1 MHALTAIEAYFTY
14 MGLYWYSEIA
24 KFLASDHFVRALC
37 LLVFGV
43 LFLTTTV
50 QLFARQMGSNVLSPS
65 YVSVG
70 SLVKVVVCYLLGLA
84 CLKVSNHELVKNF
97 SKDSWENSP
106 YIVSRLGAVDKDIRL
121 SLPVDLMVRSAEEVG
136 WVLTRITDWLM
147 KGTHSNA
154 DSPNLYYKALLL
166 AGATTIDDPKL
177 RSKLELYSTDCIERL
192 LPNLERISNDQKSG
206 IDGLLNLSDTN
217 SAALSNIQLDGGKT
231 CADLRQEVQN
241 DLTKEAMPSMSWED
255 RIISQLQ
262 GANGKG
268 ISTDQFANF
277 RVSSALLNFYIDKNE
292 QGLGVMKGGEVQ
304 GVYGR
309 VLQYVGRLA
318 SHEGLLRTLGFRES
332 TGVGV
337 AVERAKE
344 FNEQLR
350 TAPMIL
356 GLTKAALL
364 VLSCFLPFF
373 IIALRWRVV
382 VWWWCVYLSV
392 CLWVPM
398 WTGLYHLLTNVFVVP
413 EVMKNFGRMTDA
425 YSLYSAMLIGD
436 QAYYVSSVIG
446 WAQVAVGPGLSAMVG
461 FFAGQWLLSSR
472 ADHTPVAIQQ
482 VAEASTTVARAAGS
496 VL

>member
-1 MHALTAIEAYFTY
+1 MHSLTAIEAYFTY

-50 QLFARQMGSNVLSPS
+50 QLFARQMGSNVIGSS

-84 CLKVSNHELVKNF
+84 CLKVSNHQFVKDY
-97 SKDSWENSP
+97 SKESWSSSP

-136 WVLTRITDWLM
+136 WLFTKMTDWLM

-154 DSPNLYYKALLL
+154 ESPNLYYKALML

-192 LPNLERISNDQKSG
+192 LPNYERITNDPKSG
-206 IDGLLNLSDTN
+206 IDGLLNLSENN
-217 SAALSNIQLDGGKT
+217 SAALSEIPLDGGKT
-231 CADLRQEVQN
+231 CFDLRQEVQN
-241 DLTKEAMPSMSWED
+241 GLTRQAMPSMSWED
-255 RIISQLQ
+255 RIFSKMQES
-262 GANGKG
+262 KG
-268 ISTDQFANF
+268 ISTDQIMNY

-292 QGLGVMKGGEVQ
+292 QGMGIVKGGEVQ
-304 GVYGR
+304 GVYGHI
-309 VLQYVGRLA
+309 LQYVGRLA
-318 SHEGLLRTLGFRES
+318 SHEGILRTFGFRD
-332 TGVGV
+332 TAGVGV

-392 CLWVPM
+392 CLWVPI

-425 YSLYSAMLIGD
+425 YSLYSAMLISD
-436 QAYYVSSVIG
+436 QAYYLSSIIS

-461 FFAGQWLLSSR
+461 LFAGQWLLSSR
-472 ADHTPVAIQQ
+472 GDHTPVAIQQ
-482 VAEASTTVARAAGS
+482 VTEASTTVARVAG
-496 VL
+496 LGL